1 LGGEVEWTAERERH
15 IGERHPDLLPAYR
28 ARVEQTVADPDEI
41 RSDGDYP
48 NTRLFFRWYAEV
60 LGGKNVVVA
69 VVSAEPPEV
78 RHWIVT
84 AFVSR
89 RPPRGDL
96 EWKRR

>member
-1 LGGEVEWTAERERH
+1 
-15 IGERHPDLLPAYR
+15 LPAHR
-28 ARVEQTVADPDEI
+28 SRVEETIADPDEI
-41 RSDGDYP
+41 RSDGHYP
-48 NTRLFFRWYAEV
+48 NTRLFFRWYADL

-69 VVSAEPPEV
+69 VVSAELPEV

-84 AFVSR
+84 AFVAR

>member
-1 LGGEVEWTAERERH
+1 MGLKTPPPPGAEF
-15 IGERHPDLLPAYR
+15 PS
-28 ARVEQTVADPDEI
+28 DPH
-41 RSDGDYP
+41 
-48 NTRLFFRWYAEV
+48 TRLFLRWYDDL

-69 VVSAEPPEV
+69 IVSAEAPEV

-84 AFVSR
+84 AFIAR